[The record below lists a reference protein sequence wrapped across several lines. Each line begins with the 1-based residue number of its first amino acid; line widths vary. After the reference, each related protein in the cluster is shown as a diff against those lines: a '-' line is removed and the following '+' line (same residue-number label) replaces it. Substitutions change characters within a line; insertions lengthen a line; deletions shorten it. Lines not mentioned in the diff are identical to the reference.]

1 MRNHLPMGIFFVA
14 VHHPALAEDE
24 MEKQDIYH
32 APSQNC
38 TSWNRTLCAVLE
50 EMRICYKT
58 RNFTPLLGLIEEA
71 QIYGNRMEAKLSDVK
86 DYEKLK
92 ERYKELRR
100 KMDDR
105 ENKA

>member
-1 MRNHLPMGIFFVA
+1 
-14 VHHPALAEDE
+14 
-24 MEKQDIYH
+24 MEKQEIYH

-86 DYEKLK
+86 DYEKMK
-92 ERYKELRR
+92 VRYKELQQ
-100 KMDDR
+100 KMENR
-105 ENKA
+105 ENKASDRE